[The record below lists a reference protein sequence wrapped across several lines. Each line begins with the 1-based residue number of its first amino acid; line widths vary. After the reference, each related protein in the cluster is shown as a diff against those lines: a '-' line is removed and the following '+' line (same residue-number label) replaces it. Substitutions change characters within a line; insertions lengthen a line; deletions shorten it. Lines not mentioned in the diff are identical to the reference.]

1 MSVTEE
7 VLSDPTVSVSITLV
21 HYDGTETPT
30 RGRYARLPQS
40 EAQLVGAFSTSGPC
54 AWVPTPANASGVS
67 HLIFEGRAWR
77 VLDEE
82 IVGDVHVAWMGAS
95 TRYQLVEP
103 Q

>member
-1 MSVTEE
+1 MTEE
-7 VLSDPTVSVSITLV
+7 ILGDPAVSAPMDLV
-21 HYDGTETPT
+21 HHDGTVTST
-30 RGRYARLPQS
+30 RGRFAWLPQS
-40 EAQLVGAFSTSGPC
+40 EEQLRGAFSTSGPC

-82 IVGDVHVAWMGAS
+82 VVGHVYVAWMGAS